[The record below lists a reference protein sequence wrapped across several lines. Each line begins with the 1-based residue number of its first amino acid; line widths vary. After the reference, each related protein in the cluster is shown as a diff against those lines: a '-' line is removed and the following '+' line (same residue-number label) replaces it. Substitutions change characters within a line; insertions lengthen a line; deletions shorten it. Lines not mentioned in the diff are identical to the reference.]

1 LKLITWNIQWG
12 RGTDGRVDLRRIV
25 ADARALADFDVL
37 CLQEV
42 ADGWPDLPG
51 GAAGNQFREL
61 ALALPGF
68 AAVDG
73 VAVDVPGPT
82 PGLRRRFGNLLLS
95 RLPVLQV
102 LRHQLP
108 WPAAPDVPSMPRLA
122 IEATLQSPF
131 GPLRVMTTHL
141 AYYAQAQRLA
151 QVERLRELH
160 REAVAHAQRPRPA
173 EEGPFLALPR
183 GGAALLAGD
192 MNFKPGSQEY
202 QRMLAP
208 FADATP
214 AWLDAWAL
222 LHPGEPHPPTFA
234 PHEGPAPEPPYGCDF
249 VFASAD
255 LAPRLRALR
264 VEAATTAS
272 DHQPLLLELH

>member
-1 LKLITWNIQWG
+1 MKLITWNIQWG
-12 RGTDGRVDLRRIV
+12 RGTDGRVDLERIV

-51 GAAGNQFREL
+51 GAAGNQFRTL

-68 AAVDG
+68 SAVEG
-73 VAVDVPGPT
+73 VAVDMPGPA
-82 PGLRRRFGNLLLS
+82 GSRRRFGNLLLS

-108 WPAAPDVPSMPRLA
+108 WPAAPGVPSMPRLA
-122 IEATLQSPF
+122 IEATLRAPF
-131 GPLRVMTTHL
+131 GPLRVLTTHL
-141 AYYAQAQRLA
+141 AYYALSQRLA
-151 QVERLRELH
+151 QVQRLRELQQ
-160 REAVAHAQRPRPA
+160 EGAAHARQARPA
-173 EEGPFLALPR
+173 EEGPFLVLPR

-192 MNFKPGSQEY
+192 MNFKPGLQEY
-202 QRMLAP
+202 RRMLAP
-208 FADATP
+208 FPDGTP
-214 AWLDAWAL
+214 AWLDAWAQ
-222 LHPGEPHPPTFA
+222 LHPQAPHPPTFA
-234 PHEGPAPEPPYGCDF
+234 PHEGPAPEPPYCCDF

-264 VEAATTAS
+264 VDARTTAS
-272 DHQPLLLELH
+272 DHQPLLLELD